1 MDSNNSYTP
10 KVNDYVIWTDSLGR
24 VTEGW
29 VYFADSSYITI
40 EIAVKDK
47 PDVLV
52 KFHKKTHCCVLCFPH
67 QWHELKH
74 IKTRAH
80 QHDNAPIDISAYKSQ
95 EHRYSDPQ

>member
-10 KVNDYVIWTDSLGR
+10 KVNDYVIWKDSLGR

-29 VYFADSSYITI
+29 VYFADKQYITI

-47 PDVLV
+47 PDDLV
-52 KFHKKTHCCVLCFPH
+52 KFHKKTHCCVLCFPEN
-67 QWHELKH
+67 WHELKC
-74 IKTRAH
+74 IKSRAH
-80 QHDNAPIDISAYKSQ
+80 QHDTVDINLYKSQ